1 MVVALVHAIGDGAV
15 VEQGSKH
22 MLHRHQ
28 HRIVTLDVQE
38 GFLLSGK
45 RGVRHIFCGRRGT
58 YGKGGLRI
66 VSRELVVRVVNGFFQ
81 FRLERCVD
89 DPLADLRPGFGKL
102 GDVINIRF
110 IQQVVNALVN
120 TALV

>member
-1 MVVALVHAIGDGAV
+1 
-15 VEQGSKH
+15 

-28 HRIVTLDVQE
+28 HRVIALNVQE

-45 RGVRHIFCGRRGT
+45 RGVRHVFCGGRGT
-58 YGKGGLRI
+58 HGERGLR
-66 VSRELVVRVVNGFFQ
+66 VVGRELVISIVNGFFQ
-81 FRLERCVD
+81 LRLERCVD
-89 DPLADLRPGFGKL
+89 DPLADLCTGFVQRGNI
-102 GDVINIRF
+102 INIRL